1 VFLETKKSLYKRKTQ
16 NRMKRIHLFEFE
28 DQSWFPDWIRVRMT
42 RMIVVV
48 HKFFGTSDTLAELI
62 ADVLKRT
69 NTTNIID
76 LCSGSGGPMLE
87 VVDKLKDDYKL
98 PDTSIMMT
106 DLYPNKKLAQ
116 QLNSDGKAYTQYNT
130 QPVDATQLSEEQK
143 GLRTMICSFHHMK
156 PDIAKAILR
165 DAKEA
170 HQPICIYE
178 ISDNSMPPAWLW
190 WIGLPF
196 NFIFALFVSAAV
208 RPMNWQQIIF
218 TYLIPVI
225 PLCFAWDG
233 AVSNIRTYTLSD
245 MDQLLEGLHAEN
257 YTWEKGTIKG
267 KGGNKL
273 YLKGIPT

>member
-1 VFLETKKSLYKRKTQ
+1 
-16 NRMKRIHLFEFE
+16 MKRIHLFEFE

-48 HKFFGTSDTLAELI
+48 HRLLGTTDTLSEII
-62 ADVLKRT
+62 ADTLKRT
-69 NTTNIID
+69 NAINIID

-87 VVDKLKDDYKL
+87 VIEKLRKDYGFSNATL
-98 PDTSIMMT
+98 TMT
-106 DLYPNKKLAQ
+106 DLYPNQELAQ
-116 QLNSDGKAYTQYNT
+116 IINSDNKDYTSYET
-130 QPVDATQLSEEQK
+130 HSVDATQLSEK
-143 GLRTMICSFHHMK
+143 HKSLRTMICSLHHMK
-156 PDIAKAILR
+156 PEVAKAILR

-170 HQPICIYE
+170 HQPICVYE

-208 RPMNWQQIIF
+208 RPMSWQQIVF

-245 MDQLLEGLHAEN
+245 MDQLLDGLHADN
-257 YTWEKGTIKG
+257 YKWEKGAIKG